1 MLPSRPP
8 APHLQ
13 RGTER
18 GGALQHTDDT
28 LPLPVPDKLGRL
40 RCVLLV
46 VWGVSS
52 FGLMYFAQTLQRWAG
67 GWPVTFWLAA
77 QGLVLLFVAVVAVYA
92 VLANRAE
99 RVQSAIALRTETR

>member
-1 MLPSRPP
+1 MLPSHPP

-13 RGTER
+13 RGPER
-18 GGALQHTDDT
+18 SGAMQHTDDS
-28 LPLPVPDKLGRL
+28 LPLPVPDALGRL
-40 RCVLLV
+40 RWVLLV

-77 QGLVLLFVAVVAVYA
+77 QGLVLLFVAVVGVYA

-99 RVQSAIALRTETR
+99 RVQSAMALWIETR